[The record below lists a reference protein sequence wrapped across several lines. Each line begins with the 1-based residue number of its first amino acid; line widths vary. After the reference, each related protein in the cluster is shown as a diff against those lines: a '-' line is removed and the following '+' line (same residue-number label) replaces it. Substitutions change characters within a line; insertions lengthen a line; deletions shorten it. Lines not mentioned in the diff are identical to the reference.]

1 MSTTLVAAES
11 LSTAD
16 VARAF
21 GVLEI
26 AVSLPASL
34 FALYAQHDP
43 LPLLVSTPCPAC
55 DTGVRTFDLESRLFG
70 CLVCEYASDERDA

>member
-1 MSTTLVAAES
+1 MTITATAQQVSTD
-11 LSTAD
+11 D

-26 AVSLPASL
+26 AVNLPAPL
-34 FALYAQHDP
+34 FVLYAEHDP
-43 LPLLVSTPCPAC
+43 LPLLVSTSCPAC
-55 DTGVRTFDLESRLFG
+55 GAEVRTFDLETRLFG